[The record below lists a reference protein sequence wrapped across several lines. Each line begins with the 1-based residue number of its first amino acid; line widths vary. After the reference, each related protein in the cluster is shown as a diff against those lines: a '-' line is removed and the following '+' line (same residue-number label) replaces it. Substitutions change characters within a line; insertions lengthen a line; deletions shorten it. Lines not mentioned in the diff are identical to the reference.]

1 MELLCTEPT
10 ANITF
15 HSKSLNLN
23 EQTIKLRL
31 ISNSSAEQSLPPK
44 IIKLD
49 YDKELQHS
57 IVKLDSPLKVN
68 LTYALTIE
76 FNGILADDLAGF
88 YRIRYEQANAT
99 EPT

>member
-1 MELLCTEPT
+1 MELLCVEPT
-10 ANITF
+10 KNITF
-15 HSKSLNLN
+15 HSKSLQLN
-23 EQTIKLRL
+23 EKTIKLTEKSAQNEPL
-31 ISNSSAEQSLPPK
+31 KISQ
-44 IIKLD
+44 LD

-57 IVKLDSPLKVN
+57 IVRLDSPLKAN
-68 LTYALTIE
+68 QTYLLSID